1 MSSQDNAAA
10 PGHTA
15 GTTAAAAPAAT
26 LPVGTD
32 AADRSTGF
40 EATTGGP
47 EMKSGE
53 VLLVQAYV
61 AIWLLLFGY
70 LALLWRR
77 QRSLH
82 LRLDAMDRVLDRAT
96 AAAQAGKAPP
106 S

>member
-1 MSSQDNAAA
+1 MSSQDI
-10 PGHTA
+10 
-15 GTTAAAAPAAT
+15 AAAPAHAAGTTGAT
-26 LPVGTD
+26 SAAPLPVGTD

-96 AAAQAGKAPP
+96 AAAQASKAPP